1 MGNHRPFLVAQLS
14 LRPTRERH
22 SLTPYLW
29 GEIDMKKLVMLA
41 ALTMLSACSQ
51 KADESKDATAA
62 PVETATPAPAANT
75 GTAPGTYDVKMAD
88 GTVASTIINAD
99 GSYEDIDP
107 KGKTVKKGK
116 YAHKDG
122 KDCFDPDGD
131 ETEACWALSPVAADG
146 SFTATSPDGTAVTVT
161 PKKS

>member
-1 MGNHRPFLVAQLS
+1 
-14 LRPTRERH
+14 
-22 SLTPYLW
+22 
-29 GEIDMKKLVMLA
+29 MKKMVMLA

-51 KADESKDATAA
+51 KAEESKDAAAAPAETAA
-62 PVETATPAPAANT
+62 PAPAPVANP
-75 GTAPGTYDVKMAD
+75 GTAPGRYDVKMAD
-88 GTVASTIINAD
+88 GTVASTVINAD

-107 KGKTVKKGK
+107 KGKTVKKGR